1 MYAGFS
7 IIAGYNLPVSVCKVH
22 LESQEITK
30 LKGRG
35 PDYLTW
41 KKAQVRMRIDP
52 RGKSG
57 GEMNTLLV
65 L

>member
-7 IIAGYNLPVSVCKVH
+7 IITGYNLPVSVCKVH

-30 LKGRG
+30 LKERG

-41 KKAQVRMRIDP
+41 KKAQVKMKGLIQE
-52 RGKSG
+52 
-57 GEMNTLLV
+57 GEV
-65 L
+65 GVR